1 MAENPNPTRME
12 LLKTKARIKLAATGH
27 NLLKQKRD
35 ALILDFFKI
44 LKRARDLRGELNLK
58 MKDAY
63 RSLSVA
69 HAYHTTFELE
79 SIAAGVEED
88 LGLEVKTR
96 NVMGVR
102 IPEIKSKIQEHG
114 FGERGYSIIGTSAK
128 IDDVVEKFGEV
139 LRIVIVLA
147 ETETAIR
154 RLIKEIEKTKRRV
167 NALEFVVLPRL
178 RKQRNEISFRLE
190 EMERDAFVSLKVI
203 KRRLQQEEE
212 EKAMAGAKSGA
223 SG

>member
-1 MAENPNPTRME
+1 MADNPNPTRME
-12 LLKTKARIKLAATGH
+12 LLKTKDRIKLGKTGH

-44 LKRARDLRGELNLK
+44 LKKAKDLRGELNLK
-58 MKDAY
+58 MKGAY
-63 RSLSVA
+63 KSLSVA

-102 IPEIKSKIQEHG
+102 IPEITSTIQERK
-114 FGERGYSIIGTSAK
+114 FGERGYSVIGTSAK
-128 IDDVVEKFGEV
+128 IDDVVENFSEV

-178 RKQRNEISFRLE
+178 NKQKAEITFRLE

-212 EKAMAGAKSGA
+212 EAMEKAKAEA

>member
-1 MAENPNPTRME
+1 MADNPNPTRME
-12 LLKTKARIKLAATGH
+12 LLHTKARIKLGKTGH

-63 RSLSVA
+63 KSLSVA

-102 IPEIKSKIQEHG
+102 IPEITSTIQEHKY
-114 FGERGYSIIGTSAK
+114 GERGYSVIGTSAK

-178 RKQRNEISFRLE
+178 NKPKNEISFRLE

-212 EKAMAGAKSGA
+212 EQAKARAKSEA